1 MAKLE
6 IEIDDVLLQSIEMF
20 GSKIVRLGVPRQG
33 DSILPNI
40 SEQVTVRGVCP
51 FVYYLIVEPKWQP
64 PDFLQPG
71 WVYSNNGKEWWHST
85 DKPTPQESRY
95 SGTATM
101 ISRLLV
107 KFDPPHWTDWRSSLH
122 QIH

>member
-1 MAKLE
+1 MPRTVPISDEVMKYLDDNGLE
-6 IEIDDVLLQSIEMF
+6 AVRFDRTNRDDQFLAYGQS
-20 GSKIVRLGVPRQG
+20 GVYVDCGTDGWPR
-33 DSILPNI
+33 
-40 SEQVTVRGVCP
+40 
-51 FVYYLIVEPKWQP
+51 LIVQPKWTP
-64 PDFLQPG
+64 PNFLQPG

-95 SGTATM
+95 SGQATL
-101 ISRLLV
+101 IAPWIV